1 MNDVYFR
8 GSNKYYKSKM
18 EKRVL
23 DLEEEMDQQQLQQ
36 EQEEH
41 RH

>member
-18 EKRVL
+18 ERML
-23 DLEEEMDQQQLQQ
+23 DFEEEMDQQQLQQ